1 MMQQQNDDEAF
12 DKMEIKMSSDSAP
25 LNGPSGV
32 ATSVSFSAAQRAK
45 RRQYLVGALIGT
57 GALFLLVV
65 VLVVSRNGSA
75 SREEATDGVND
86 VWGELPA
93 DVQQMI
99 DRSVNPCD
107 DFYQFSCGQWLKN
120 ADIPGDK
127 SSIYASFSK
136 VEDQNEL
143 VLKEI
148 MDENLPYV
156 GELYNTCM
164 NTTAIDALGVAPLRD
179 TLKRIADA
187 PSKNALFRLAGE
199 LSRVGGPDFLTA
211 LSVEADAKN
220 ATVYLLYASQSGL
233 ALPDPQYYL
242 DSNRWDDLAKPYED
256 FVSQLL
262 SLAGWKDAE
271 ADTDAKLI
279 ISFEQALAKIFTPK
293 EQLMDPVKSYNAV
306 KIAAAMKSYP
316 MLLGEFL
323 TGTTVPTT
331 VASNP
336 LAVSAQ
342 RDLLSIETPDFF
354 AKAEA
359 LMITTSLATL
369 KAVLAY
375 QVLVGA
381 ASSLSEPFVQA
392 VFDFFSR
399 RVGGQR
405 ERAPRWKICL
415 HRVVSSFPQL
425 MSKYFSM
432 KTFDLDSETAAKD
445 MVARLEKAMIAL
457 LDDDVAWLD
466 TETRDAAKA
475 KMARIANLIGHSTR
489 PERLPFTLSNDAS
502 YWANRQLVSSARFN
516 RSVLR
521 IGTTVD
527 RDEWF
532 MAASEVNAYYN
543 PSANQIVFPAGILQS
558 PFFSRRRHPSQNY
571 GAIGSIIGHEITH
584 AFDNNGRY
592 YDGAGNLVDW
602 WRDDTEAAF
611 NARTTCLVNQFSA
624 FPVVSAIDDTKV
636 LGHVNGNYTL
646 GENIADQGGV
656 KLAYRALQ
664 DLLYHRS
671 EEEELRDP
679 QTISRDAAER
689 LFFLG
694 FAQAFCAR
702 ATDEAMTRRL
712 HTDPHS
718 PERWR
723 VNGVMK
729 NNPDF
734 ARVFECPVGSAMV
747 PEQRCTVW

>member
-1 MMQQQNDDEAF
+1 MQQQNDDEAF

-25 LNGPSGV
+25 LNGPSV
-32 ATSVSFSAAQRAK
+32 NTSLAFSAAQRAK
-45 RRQYLVGALIGT
+45 RRQYLVGALVGL

-65 VLVVSRNGSA
+65 GLVVSRNGGA
-75 SREEATDGVND
+75 SREEAKDGVND

-99 DRSVNPCD
+99 DRKVNPCD
-107 DFYQFSCGQWLKN
+107 DFYQFSCGQWIKN
-120 ADIPGDK
+120 ADIPGEK
-127 SSIYASFSK
+127 TAVYASFSK

-156 GELYNTCM
+156 GDLYNTCM

-179 TLKRIADA
+179 TLKRIAETI
-187 PSKNALFRLAGE
+187 SKNALFRLAGE
-199 LSRVGGPDFLTA
+199 LSRTGGPDFLTA
-211 LSVEADAKN
+211 LAVQADAKD
-220 ATVYLLYASQSGL
+220 ATAYLLYASQSGL

-242 DSNRWDDLAKPYED
+242 DSKRWDDLAKPYEE
-256 FVSQLL
+256 FISQLL
-262 SLAGWKDAE
+262 ALAGWKEADAE
-271 ADTDAKLI
+271 ADAKLI

-293 EQLMDPVKSYNAV
+293 EELMDPVKTYNAV
-306 KIAAAMKSYP
+306 KLTDAMRSYP
-316 MLLGEFL
+316 LLLGEFL
-323 TGTTVPTT
+323 SGTAVPTT
-331 VASNP
+331 VAANAR
-336 LAVSAQ
+336 AVEAQ
-342 RDLLSIETPDFF
+342 RELVSVETPAFF
-354 AKAEA
+354 AEAEK
-359 LMITTSLATL
+359 LMLTTSLATL

-392 VFDFFSR
+392 SFDFFAR

-405 ERAPRWKICL
+405 ERAPRWKVCL
-415 HRVVSSFPQL
+415 HRVVSAFPQL
-425 MSKYFSM
+425 MSKYFAM
-432 KTFDLDSETAAKD
+432 KTFDLASETAAKD
-445 MVARLEKAMIAL
+445 LVARLEKAMLAL
-457 LDDDVAWLD
+457 LDDDVPWLD
-466 TETRDAAKA
+466 AETRAAAKA
-475 KMARIANLIGHSTR
+475 KMARVANLIGHSTR
-489 PERLPFTLSNDAS
+489 PERLPFVLSNDAS
-502 YWANRQLVSSARFN
+502 YWANRQVVAAARFN

-521 IGTTVD
+521 IGTSVD

-543 PSANQIVFPAGILQS
+543 PAANQIVFPAGILQS
-558 PFFSRRRHPSQNY
+558 PFFARRRHPSQNY

-584 AFDNNGRY
+584 AFDDNGRY

-602 WRDDTEAAF
+602 WRDDTDAAF
-611 NARTTCLVNQFSA
+611 RARTTCLVRQFSA
-624 FPVVSAIDDTKV
+624 FPVVSAIDETTV
-636 LGHVNGNYTL
+636 LGYVNGNYTL

-656 KLAYRALQ
+656 KLAFRALQ
-664 DLLYHRS
+664 DFLFDRS

-679 QTISRDAAER
+679 QTMSRDAAER
-689 LFFLG
+689 LFFLS

-702 ATDEAMTRRL
+702 TTDEAMTRRL

-729 NNPDF
+729 NSPDF

-747 PEQRCTVW
+747 PETRCTVW